1 MFMIFSE
8 SKTKKIIPPTNKI
21 NISYPSQPVNT
32 FNNGMFARIQNATKC
47 KTCGN

>member
-8 SKTKKIIPPTNKI
+8 SKTKKIIPPITKTNMP
-21 NISYPSQPVNT
+21 YPKQQVNT
-32 FNNGMFARIQNATKC
+32 FNHSMFARIQNATKC

>member
-8 SKTKKIIPPTNKI
+8 SKTKKFIPPTTKT
-21 NISYPSQPVNT
+21 NIPNTSQQSNT
-32 FNNGMFARIQNATKC
+32 FNVGMFSRLQNVTKC

>member
-8 SKTKKIIPPTNKI
+8 SKTKKIISPTTKT
-21 NISYPSQPVNT
+21 NISNPSQQSST
-32 FNNGMFARIQNATKC
+32 FNYGMFARIQNATKC

>member
-8 SKTKKIIPPTNKI
+8 SKTKKVIPPNTKTNI
-21 NISYPSQPVNT
+21 PYPTQLVNT
-32 FNNGMFARIQNATKC
+32 FNLGMFARIQNATKC